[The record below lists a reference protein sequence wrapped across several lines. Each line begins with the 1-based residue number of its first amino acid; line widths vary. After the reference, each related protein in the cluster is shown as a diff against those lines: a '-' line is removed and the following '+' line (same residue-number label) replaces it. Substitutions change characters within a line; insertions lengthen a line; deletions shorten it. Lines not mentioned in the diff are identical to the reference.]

1 VAAIPLNRRRRLL
14 GYLIPLMN
22 LPLFSLKAYQTYG
35 RISAGMSLNSP
46 EFFNDIII
54 LGLSLSLGLLL
65 PWWAPIYESR
75 YGLTR
80 EGVTIKRLLRG
91 RVTIPYKSIARSEVY
106 LRNRS
111 NGEVS
116 KEALRYGKESV
127 ATLRSSGFKFS
138 DFTNSEEVIVLLITE
153 RRIYMLSPE
162 DPRAFLKRVR
172 RRVEKLPI
180 KLVELTSKGK
190 RVREL

>member
-1 VAAIPLNRRRRLL
+1 M
-14 GYLIPLMN
+14 IPLMN

-35 RISAGMSLNSP
+35 HISAGMPLNSP

-75 YGLTR
+75 YGFTR

-91 RVTIPYKSIARSEVY
+91 RVTIPYKTIARSEVY

-127 ATLRSSGFKFS
+127 ANLRSSGFKFS

-162 DPRAFLKRVR
+162 DHRAFLKRVR